1 MTKSSTKSEEINGS
15 LPNSSA
21 VADLTQNQTAILIT
35 NEQPR
40 AEIKTSGAA
49 LAGNIRDQKR
59 KCCNWEWVFSSLMIL
74 LIVLYLLFNVFSR
87 FFQILVDSVNQFVI
101 NHRN

>member
-1 MTKSSTKSEEINGS
+1 MTKSSPKDEVINGS

-40 AEIKTSGAA
+40 AEIETSGAT
-49 LAGNIRDQKR
+49 LAGNIRKKKTVNNEEETYCDYFGKSPGER
-59 KCCNWEWVFSSLMIL
+59 VITGLIFIIAVFLLSLPKLMY
-74 LIVLYLLFNVFSR
+74 YLR
-87 FFQILVDSVNQFVI
+87 
-101 NHRN
+101 